1 MRDGDGETE
10 ALIGEALREAEQSHA
25 EVREVAHGI
34 LPAALTRG
42 GLRAGID
49 AVVKRLDLPVEVD
62 VARERLPPEM
72 EASAYFIVAEALTNA
87 VKHAQATRAVVRAA
101 LDDGALLSGCATT
114 DSAAPMRPATGWWA

>member
-1 MRDGDGETE
+1 MRRCGS
-10 ALIGEALREAEQSHA
+10 LRTGSC
-25 EVREVAHGI
+25 RR
-34 LPAALTRG
+34 PSRG